1 MKHTTMDK
9 VCKSASRSK
18 MCPKVRAYVDN
29 QLESLAKLHTSF
41 GTEGKGDTKTKS
53 ALREAENELYR
64 EIKRVAPEYYKR
76 IIIDK

>member
-1 MKHTTMDK
+1 MDK
-9 VCKSASRSK
+9 VCKGAARSK

-29 QLESLAKLHTSF
+29 QLESLAKLHASF